1 MVMKMNSSVAYQDED
16 QEIENDVGRTTADEE
31 RVLIDAVTL

>member
-16 QEIENDVGRTTADEE
+16 QEVENDVGRTTADEE
-31 RVLIDAVTL
+31 TVLIDAVTL